1 MLLPFL
7 TAAIVILVDQ
17 VTKALLA
24 AYLPTLPERT
34 LPLIENVLH
43 LTYVENRGAAFGML
57 ADHRWVFMVL
67 SVVGLAA
74 IVLITL
80 REKPKSV
87 WIRVAVGLVLGGGI
101 ANMIDRVRLGYVV
114 DFIDC
119 RFIDFYVFNVA
130 DSCIT
135 VAAAILIVS
144 SLFPVRSERSG
155 NSFVAV
161 LIMEFRSAKAK
172 KAAEAEGAPTD
183 EDSPD
188 ENAETPV
195 EESPAAESA
204 ASETERAEDDANSP
218 VSEDSED
225 GEEKSSSDAGESSGE
240 APDA

>member
-80 REKPKSV
+80 REKPKSA

-130 DSCIT
+130 DSC
-135 VAAAILIVS
+135 VCVGCAIY
-144 SLFPVRSERSG
+144 
-155 NSFVAV
+155 FVAV

-188 ENAETPV
+188 DNAETPV

-225 GEEKSSSDAGESSGE
+225 GGEKSSSDAGESSGE

>member
-34 LPLIENVLH
+34 LPLIEDVLH

-80 REKPKSV
+80 REKPKSA

-130 DSCIT
+130 DSC
-135 VAAAILIVS
+135 VCVGCAIY
-144 SLFPVRSERSG
+144 
-155 NSFVAV
+155 FVAV

-225 GEEKSSSDAGESSGE
+225 GGEKSSSDAGESSGE

>member
-34 LPLIENVLH
+34 LPLIEDVLH

-130 DSCIT
+130 DSC
-135 VAAAILIVS
+135 VCVGCAIY
-144 SLFPVRSERSG
+144 
-155 NSFVAV
+155 FVAV

-188 ENAETPV
+188 DNAETPV

-225 GEEKSSSDAGESSGE
+225 GGEKSSSDAGEISGE